1 METNLNNQISEAWT
15 VSEDAI
21 GQRIDQ
27 YLSHKFPDQSRA
39 TIQQWIKQGYV
50 KIDGND
56 TKSKFLL
63 KGFEKIQ
70 VELVLQDRTEHH
82 PQDIPLDIL
91 YEDDNLLIL
100 NKPAGLVVHP
110 GSGNP
115 DNTLLNGLLAYS
127 EQQKMLV
134 RAGIVHRLDKDT
146 SGAMVVAKDGETQQL
161 LIDLLKDHDI
171 EREYVAVIRGQL
183 SQAGSVNQPIGRHP
197 TQRVRMAVHQKGKP
211 AITHYQPLKS
221 FRHFSLMQLNLET
234 GRTHQIRVHMH
245 HLGHPLVGDR
255 LYGNPNRIAADVDSE
270 LKAIVRAFPRQALHA
285 RQLEFTHPI
294 TQQPIS
300 VKAPLPGDMAQLIED
315 IEFYDDADVFDD
327 DMEVEYVE

>member
-1 METNLNNQISEAWT
+1 METNLNNQISEEWT

-27 YLSHKFPDQSRA
+27 YLSHKFPEQSRA

-63 KGFEKIQ
+63 KGFEKIH
-70 VELVLQDRTEHH
+70 VELVLQDRTEHL
-82 PQDIPLDIL
+82 PQEMPLDIC
-91 YEDDNLLIL
+91 YEDEHLLIL
-100 NKPAGLVVHP
+100 NKPVGLVVHP

-127 EQQKMLV
+127 SEQKKLV

-146 SGAMVVAKDGETQQL
+146 SGLMVVAKDGETQQR
-161 LIDLLKDHDI
+161 LIDLLKEHDI
-171 EREYVAVIRGQL
+171 KREYVAIVRGQL
-183 SQAGSVNQPIGRHP
+183 SHTGHVDQPIGRHP
-197 TQRVRMAVHQKGKP
+197 TQRVRMAVHHKGKP
-211 AITHYQPLKS
+211 AITHYQPLRVFK
-221 FRHFSLMQLNLET
+221 HFSLMKLNLET

-245 HLGHPLVGDR
+245 HLGHPLVGDP
-255 LYGNPNRIAADVDSE
+255 LYGNPNRIAADVVSE
-270 LKAIVRAFPRQALHA
+270 LKDLVRAFPRQALHA
-285 RQLEFTHPI
+285 RQLEFIHPI

-300 VKAPLPGDMAQLIED
+300 IKIGLPEDMEQLLED
-315 IEFYDDADVFDD
+315 IEYYDDLDTFDD
-327 DMEVEYVE
+327 QMDVEYVE